1 MRWHMAL
8 AALTLLAG
16 CNTPGAGF
24 MGVPAQRITVDGS
37 TFDVRQDGDVA
48 QALRV
53 NHQWPARRDV
63 VFPRAGAAIRAV
75 TGCKVRRMTGD
86 VAMIRASLSC
96 AGQASPPPHL
106 PRDRAYECEIVSLR
120 DGEGELYCQPPL

>member
-1 MRWHMAL
+1 MRWHTLPAVLAL
-8 AALTLLAG
+8 VAG
-16 CNTPGAGF
+16 CNTPGAGV
-24 MGVPAQRITVDGS
+24 MGVPAQRISVDGS

-48 QALRV
+48 QALRI

-63 VFPRAGAAIRAV
+63 VFPRAAAAIRAV

-96 AGQASPPPHL
+96 ADRAAPAPRL
-106 PRDRAYECEIVSLR
+106 ARDRAYECEIVSLR
-120 DGEGELYCQPPL
+120 DGEGELYCQPPV